1 MADYTATAHVFP
13 SANDVRGSLAAGWG
27 KTMYES
33 NVGPYLSAT
42 LHPNNFVLSGA
53 VLPGSSASLSITVP
67 SCVALIQGRYVSVD
81 ATAVTVGAS
90 VTSHCFLKI
99 LLDANNNVSS
109 VAYETNTSGTAPSNS
124 TKIGTI
130 VSGVGT
136 ITSTTDARI
145 LGPGHAETLSSGTTW
160 TFPAGITRVFVEVFA
175 PGGGGGGGGEGC
187 DVSGPAD
194 GNDGGNGGDGGTANF
209 GALTAVGGTGGA
221 GGSGGK
227 QGSWPAN
234 AVPIGAAGTASGGT
248 INLTGKGMPGGPGG
262 RGGAGNGASLAS
274 PVPPGHSGGIGG
286 PGGYSAGLVTG
297 TVGSTVSYAVGAAG
311 TAGTAGTGAA
321 GTDGTVGVA
330 GQAGRIVVHYL

>member
-27 KTMYES
+27 KTMYEA

-42 LHPNNFVLSGA
+42 LHPNNFVLSGGL
-53 VLPGSSASLSITVP
+53 LPGTSASLSITVP
-67 SCVALIQGRYVSVD
+67 ACVALIQGHYVSVD
-81 ATAVTVGAS
+81 AQAVTVGAS

-160 TFPAGITRVFVEVFA
+160 TFPAGITRVFVEVFGS
-175 PGGGGGGGGEGC
+175 GGGGGGGGEGAE
-187 DVSGPAD
+187 SGGPP
-194 GNDGGNGGDGGTANF
+194 GGSGTSGGNGGSTNF
-209 GALTAVGGTGGA
+209 GAITATGGGGGNGGLGADNSGA
-221 GGSGGK
+221 GSAGPSPGSGSGGSIALT
-227 QGSWPAN
+227 GGGLPGGL
-234 AVPIGAAGTASGGT
+234 PGMGGGADTAGGNPGLPGIAGASGGY
-248 INLTGKGMPGGPGG
+248 
-262 RGGAGNGASLAS
+262 A
-274 PVPPGHSGGIGG
+274 
-286 PGGYSAGLVTG
+286 AGLVTG
-297 TVGSTVSYAVGAAG
+297 AVGSTVSYAIG
-311 TAGTAGTGAA
+311 TAGTAGVGGSGNA
-321 GTDGTVGVA
+321 GGNGGNGVA
-330 GQAGRIVVHYL
+330 GQAGRIVIHYL